1 MDAKEWFANK
11 KIDMLDSLREMD
23 IDIHDLQEFKFSE
36 TYRDPNDESL
46 QWEICV
52 ICRSLK

>member
-23 IDIHDLQEFKFSE
+23 IDIHDLQEFIFSE